1 MTTLKHQSMTG
12 FGRAESSSDEFS
24 VTVEI
29 KSVNHRFKDLR
40 FKIPSVLNAVEGDLR
55 RIISDRFQRG
65 SFDIYINFKRAE
77 GKTKFDELDVQKIED
92 YLQVISTRAKKLG
105 LPTHVQATEFL
116 RSEFYQDQQDYLQTS
131 LPNLVIEA
139 MKGAVEALETA
150 RVNEGEKLI
159 EALKE
164 HLSQY
169 RLQFSE
175 IEKRAPDF
183 QKNVEE
189 KLKKRFE
196 EYGAGLNVDE
206 PRFMQEVLFYLE
218 KLDVQE
224 EITRVNA
231 HLEKFNDLLT
241 KPGEVGRQ
249 LDFMVQELNRETNTM
264 GSKSSLKEISETV
277 VNMKVQ
283 LEKIREQGLNL
294 E

>member
-1 MTTLKHQSMTG
+1 MTG
-12 FGRAESSSDEFS
+12 FGRAESSSEDFS

-40 FKIPSVLNAVEGDLR
+40 FKIPSVLNAVESDLR
-55 RIISDRFQRG
+55 RILSDRFQRG

-77 GKTKFDELDVQKIED
+77 GKNKFDELDVQKIDD
-92 YLQVISTRAKKLG
+92 YLQVISTQAKKLG
-105 LPTHVQATEFL
+105 LTTQVQATEFL
-116 RSEFYQDQQDYLQTS
+116 RSEFYKDQLDYLQTS
-131 LPNLVIEA
+131 LPELVIEA
-139 MKGAVEALETA
+139 MKGAVDDLEKA
-150 RVNEGEKLI
+150 RVMEGEKLI

-164 HLSQY
+164 HLNQY
-169 RLQFSE
+169 KNQFAE
-175 IEKRAPDF
+175 IEKRAPEF

-196 EYGAGLNVDE
+196 EYGAGLHVEE
-206 PRFMQEVLFYLE
+206 PRFLQEVLFYLE

-231 HLEKFNDLLT
+231 HLEKFHSLLT
-241 KPGEVGRQ
+241 QPGEVGRQ

>member
-1 MTTLKHQSMTG
+1 MATLKHQSMTG
-12 FGRAESSSDEFS
+12 FGRAETSNEEFS

-40 FKIPSVLNAVEGDLR
+40 FKTPSVLNSVEGDLR
-55 RIISDRFQRG
+55 RLLSDRFQRG
-65 SFDIYINFKRAE
+65 SFDIYINFKRSE
-77 GKTKFDELDVQKIED
+77 SKTKFDELDVQKIED
-92 YLQVISTRAKKLG
+92 YLQTISTQAKKLG
-105 LPTHVQATEFL
+105 LTTQVQATEFL

-131 LPNLVIEA
+131 LPTLVVEA
-139 MKGAVEALETA
+139 MKGAIDALEEA
-150 RVNEGEKLI
+150 RANEGKKLI

-164 HLSQY
+164 HLNKY
-169 RLQFSE
+169 REEFKE

-196 EYGAGLNVDE
+196 EHGKDLNIDE

-231 HLEKFNDLLT
+231 HIEKFNTLLT
-241 KPGEVGRQ
+241 QPGEVGRQ